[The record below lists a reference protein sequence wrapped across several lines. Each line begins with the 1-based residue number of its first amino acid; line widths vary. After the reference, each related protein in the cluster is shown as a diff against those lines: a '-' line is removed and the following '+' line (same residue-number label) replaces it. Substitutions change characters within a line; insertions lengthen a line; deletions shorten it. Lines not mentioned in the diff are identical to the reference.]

1 MFVKPRGDK
10 VPKLMATVAYD
21 GRDFS
26 GWQQQPGQRT
36 IQGSLQQALQRVAG
50 QPVVVRGA
58 GRTDAG
64 VHAEGQKINFFW
76 DHKLGPERLVL
87 SMVAL
92 LPEDIS
98 VRNICWCDDDLDV
111 KRDSLGKR
119 YVYRIFT
126 APQRPLRRRRWV
138 WHRRGQLDIAAM
150 QRAADDLVGE
160 HDFESFRQAGC
171 QAAHAHR
178 CVWKVAVHQEGP
190 LISIEVRGNAFV
202 RGMVR
207 VISGTLFEV
216 GQGKRAADSMPALFA
231 IRDRSQAGITAPAL
245 GLTLENVYMPEDLQ
259 AAQIPDWAR
268 WPGFRMPMEER

>member
-1 MFVKPRGDK
+1 
-10 VPKLMATVAYD
+10 MATVAYD

-26 GWQQQPGQRT
+26 GWQFQPGQRT
-36 IQGSLQQALQRVAG
+36 VQGSLQQALQTIAR

-64 VHAEGQKINFFW
+64 VHAQGQKINFDW
-76 DHKLGPERLVL
+76 THKSGPDRLVL
-87 SMVAL
+87 SLAAL

-98 VRNICWCDDDLDV
+98 VRDLRWCAPDLDV

-126 APQRPLRRRRWV
+126 AAQRPLRERRWV
-138 WHRRGQLDIAAM
+138 WHRRGALDVAAM

-171 QAAHAHR
+171 QARHARR
-178 CVWKVAVHQEGP
+178 CVWKIAVTQEGD
-190 LISIEVRGNAFV
+190 LLSIEVRGNAFV

-216 GQGKRAADSMPALFA
+216 GLGKRAPDSMPALLSR
-231 IRDRSQAGITAPAL
+231 RDRSRAGITAPAR
-245 GLTLENVYMPEDLQ
+245 GLTLEDVYMPDDE
-259 AAQIPDWAR
+259 ARAQIPDWAR
-268 WPGFRMPMEER
+268 WPGFRMSAERIHAAG